1 MREAVLSNTDF
12 LASSRDSFCCRL
24 APTGSLQSGEWDYH
38 DADGLSSW
46 SAEAHGRG
54 KSFQTPSSGL
64 HRYALT
70 LGYGLLEHSLEVLFC
85 VSMLHWLSFSWVSL
99 GSFERSLLKSFLSL
113 SLSLC
118 LSFSLNLK
126 LPLTKKQNNFLCF
139 VSSAKTN
146 KQVKD
151 CVRENMSDSYSTC
164 MFCMLSL
171 VCNSEWKQM
180 HVWQRHAGPESES
193 RLCGSSGWKQQLDKY
208 VRTRYSHQILTKPS
222 PTFHQMFISCDEQAV
237 GYMLFSLRR
246 KAASPLGKC
255 SFWVLRYSEG

>member
-64 HRYALT
+64 HRYTLT

-99 GSFERSLLKSFLSL
+99 GSFERSLLKSFLSPSLFRCVSLFHWTSTPPPQKKL
-113 SLSLC
+113 SV
-118 LSFSLNLK
+118 F
-126 LPLTKKQNNFLCF
+126 
-139 VSSAKTN
+139 SSAKTN

-151 CVRENMSDSYSTC
+151 KVRENMSDSYSAC
-164 MFCMLSL
+164 IFCMLSL

-180 HVWQRHAGPESES
+180 HVWQHHAGPESES
-193 RLCGSSGWKQQLDKY
+193 RLCGSSGWKQQLDKC
-208 VRTRYSHQILTKPS
+208 VRTRYSHQILTSHPLRLSAVMSRRLAICCSPS
-222 PTFHQMFISCDEQAV
+222 
-237 GYMLFSLRR
+237 G
-246 KAASPLGKC
+246 GKLPVPWGNRAFGC
-255 SFWVLRYSEG
+255 

>member
-38 DADGLSSW
+38 DADRLSCW

-64 HRYALT
+64 HRYTLT

-85 VSMLHWLSFSWVSL
+85 VSMLHWLSFSQVSL
-99 GSFERSLLKSFLSL
+99 GSFKRSRLKSFRSL
-113 SLSLC
+113 FRSL
-118 LSFSLNLK
+118 FFNK
-126 LPLTKKQNNFLCF
+126 PQPLPQKNFLRF

-151 CVRENMSDSYSTC
+151 IVRENMSDSYSTC
-164 MFCMLSL
+164 RFCMLSL
-171 VCNSEWKQM
+171 VCKSE
-180 HVWQRHAGPESES
+180 
-193 RLCGSSGWKQQLDKY
+193 
-208 VRTRYSHQILTKPS
+208 
-222 PTFHQMFISCDEQAV
+222 
-237 GYMLFSLRR
+237 
-246 KAASPLGKC
+246 
-255 SFWVLRYSEG
+255 